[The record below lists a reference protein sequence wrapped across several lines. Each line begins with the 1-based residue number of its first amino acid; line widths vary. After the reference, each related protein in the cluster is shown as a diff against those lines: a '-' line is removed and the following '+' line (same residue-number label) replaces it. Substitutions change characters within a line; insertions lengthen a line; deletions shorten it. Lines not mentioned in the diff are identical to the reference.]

1 MKLLLFARDSLPA
14 PPHFREAG
22 DDLVDA
28 WDAVAATRP
37 DPRRAAGIE
46 VAALLL
52 HDFRANGIGWPPER
66 VRLLADILKELRS

>member
-1 MKLLLFARDSLPA
+1 VKLLLFVRDALPA

-28 WDAVAATRP
+28 WDAVA